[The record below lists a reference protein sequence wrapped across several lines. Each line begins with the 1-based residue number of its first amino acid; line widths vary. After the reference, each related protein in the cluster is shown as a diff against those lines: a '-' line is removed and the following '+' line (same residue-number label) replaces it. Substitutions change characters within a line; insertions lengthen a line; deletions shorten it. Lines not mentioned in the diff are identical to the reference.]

1 MIAVI
6 AALWFVVCFVDAQVI
21 LTAPTGRQ
29 VREILWKEFR
39 QVYLRA
45 KVSLG
50 GKLNISPAG
59 GLRYADGRQVIGYS
73 VTDTAPEDMAG
84 TSGKTLMYVIDEAS
98 GFSQAIFEAIE
109 GNLGGSPFG
118 RLLAISN
125 PTQVSG
131 FFFDAFNSSASSW
144 HRFAISSE
152 EASQYASDFPGL
164 MRPETIARKAKDVG
178 RDSPWFRIRI
188 LGQFPTSAAN
198 AVISLAHI
206 DAAKEKFL
214 GEALKRFCHRV
225 SMAEIDSG
233 SLSELSL
240 EELGKLFGPD
250 DGPLEIG
257 VDVARFGDDRTVI
270 QPRRGRFLLPYVAV
284 NGFDTQEVAGAV
296 LRVVKALR
304 HGAERAHVKVDVI
317 GYGAGACD
325 ALRRDENREFVTV
338 LDVNVSCRADDP
350 EKHPNLRSQLWFGIA
365 DFLKEGGALHSAV
378 GEEDGKLD
386 AELLTPTYKIDP
398 QGRQVVEPK
407 ADIKQRLGRSPDIA
421 DAVGLA
427 IYRAGSSARIDVG
440 FTTMSAE
447 DYDQQG
453 IG

>member
-6 AALWFVVCFVDAQVI
+6 AALWFVVCHVDAQVI

-109 GNLGGSPFG
+109 GNLGGSTFG

-131 FFFDAFNSSASSW
+131 FFFDAFHNSASSW

-152 EASQYASDFPGL
+152 EASKHASDFPGL

-178 RDSPWFRIRI
+178 RDSPWFQVRI
-188 LGQFPTSAAN
+188 LGNFPSTAAN
-198 AVISLAHI
+198 AIISLAHI
-206 DAAKEKFL
+206 DTAKELFL
-214 GEALKRFCHRV
+214 TEALKRFCLRHTY
-225 SMAEIDSG
+225 AADIDSG
-233 SLSELSL
+233 RIGELSL

-270 QPRRGRFLLPYVAV
+270 QPRRGRFLLPYVAIQ
-284 NGFDTQEVAGAV
+284 GFDTQEVAGAV

-304 HGAERAHVKVDVI
+304 HGIEKAHTKVDVI
-317 GYGAGACD
+317 GYGAGVCD
-325 ALRRDENREFVTV
+325 ALRREENHGFVSV
-338 LDVNVSCRADDP
+338 VDVNVSCRADDS

-407 ADIKQRLGRSPDIA
+407 DAIKQRLGRSPDIA

-427 IYRAGSSARIDVG
+427 VYRSAPTRVRDG
-440 FTTMSAE
+440 FTTADPES
-447 DYDQQG
+447 QG